1 MTVAP
6 SCEWL
11 EKKHTIF
18 GKIQGE
24 TIYNLIKISE
34 LEVDKQT
41 DRPICDPIPMIER
54 AIVIESFF
62 DDIVPRALVRP

>member
-6 SCEWL
+6 SCDWL

-24 TIYNLIKISE
+24 TIFNLVKLSE
-34 LEVDKQT
+34 VEVDPAT
-41 DRPICDPIPMIER
+41 DRPISDPVPMIEK
-54 AIVIESFF
+54 ALVLDCGPF
-62 DDIVPRALVRP
+62 DDITPRKLP